1 MRTTL
6 FFVLTALFVMSF
18 FLSNASAQEA
28 RPMVRLIYF
37 VPEDRRP
44 QPDMKA
50 KLDVLIKD
58 VQRFFADE
66 MERHGFGR
74 KTFQFETDA
83 RGKARVH
90 RVNGRFRDRHYHQN
104 TWDKVSSE
112 IRERFDLP
120 HSIHLIAIESEIL
133 EGGSACGVGGFH
145 WDGAGDAFIRASGDC
160 FDGVYGRSVAAHELG
175 HAVGLQHDFRD
186 NTYLMSYGANSNR
199 LSHCA
204 AEWLDAHRAFNSRQ
218 TAFNEPTTIEM
229 LSPSLVSPPNAIR
242 LRFEIIDSDGLHQA
256 QVFKEDTVFA
266 PGFLELINC
275 KRLNGIRRTVEF
287 VTTELTPKS
296 KEVTLQVIDVQ
307 GNFTRESFPI
317 DIAPLLPPPKVVSIP
332 DANLAA
338 AVREALGLR
347 RTEAVTDLA
356 MRELRLLEASN
367 RQITNLTGLEH
378 ATNLTELQLGGEWS
392 DSKGF
397 VNSNAISDFSPLF
410 SLSKLKILN
419 LAGAAISNVSTLAGL
434 TQLRVLYLRLS
445 SIKDISALGQLIQLT
460 DLDLSQTSVS
470 DISALAS
477 LTQLKR
483 LYLRRTTVSD
493 VSPLTALKALTYLGL
508 DGTAVLDV
516 SPLAGL
522 TQLEDLYLGSTAV
535 SDVSTLSALKQLQWL
550 NLSSTTVSDVSTL
563 SAFKQLQ
570 WLNLSSTTVSDV
582 SALSGLAQLEFLYL
596 WGTPVSDVSTLA
608 KLTQLKRLGLGR
620 SSVSDVSPLAA
631 LTQLK
636 HLDFERT
643 AVSDVSVLAKLTQ
656 LESLDIERTAV
667 SDVSALAALTKLE
680 WFSLERTSVS
690 DVSPLNNLTSLKILR
705 LQGTPLSY
713 PSIHTHIPA
722 MRKRGVKVH
731 FNGKAQPAFLK
742 ISGDRQE
749 NTVGS
754 FLAKPLVVKAINAQ
768 GKPMK
773 DLTVTFT
780 VTQGKETFSTT
791 TAKTGTNGSAQTTL
805 SLGETLGKY
814 TITVT
819 AQQIP
824 SFARFTAQATPTE
837 IDPTDL
843 SPIVQVGA
851 AALPPMYWINTTSRK
866 LYRTTAGSVKNI
878 VPNVQNATSIAVDI
892 AGHKVYWIEKTGER
906 NGRIQRANFNGSNVE
921 LVKNLTSVP
930 RDLAVD
936 SAGRKLYLTNSWGK
950 IQRLNLNGSGFQ
962 PDFIIDLTAPQH
974 LALDV
979 AGGKVYWTEPDSI
992 WRANLNG
999 KNKEKLIADLG
1010 EMGSIAVAGGKVY
1023 WTEKNKPD
1031 ENRGTIRR
1039 AALDG
1044 SNVQTLATLLS
1055 VPIGI
1060 TVDTVSRHLYL
1071 TNSNGRIQRA
1081 NLAGKNIQNLVTELG
1096 MPAEIALG
1104 NTPNGAG
1111 LAAAPAAVPVF
1122 PDTTV
1127 LLANYPNPFNPE
1139 TWIPYQLATPAEVT
1153 LTIYAVNGAVVRTL
1167 HLGYQPAGT
1176 YDSRSRAV
1184 YWDGRN
1190 EIGERV
1196 ASGVY
1201 FYTLSTAD
1209 FMATRKMLIRK

>member
-6 FFVLTALFVMSF
+6 FFVLIALFVMSF
-18 FLSNASAQEA
+18 FLPNASAQEA
-28 RPMVRLIYF
+28 RPIVRLIYF

-186 NTYLMSYGANSNR
+186 DTYLMSYGANSNR
-199 LSHCA
+199 LSQCA

-296 KEVTLQVIDVQ
+296 KEVTLQVIDVH

-332 DANLAA
+332 DANLAE

-347 RTEAVTDLA
+347 RTEAVTDRA
-356 MRELRLLEASN
+356 MRELRLLEVSN

-378 ATNLTELQLGGEWS
+378 AINLTELQLDGEWF

-445 SIKDISALGQLIQLT
+445 SIMDISALGQLIQLT

-483 LYLRRTTVSD
+483 LYLRHTTVSD
-493 VSPLTALKALTYLGL
+493 VSPLTALKALTYLDL

-522 TQLEDLYLGSTAV
+522 TQLEGLYLGSTAV
-535 SDVSTLSALKQLQWL
+535 SDVSTLSALKQLQGL
-550 NLSSTTVSDVSTL
+550 G
-563 SAFKQLQ
+563 
-570 WLNLSSTTVSDV
+570 LSSTTVSDV
-582 SALSGLAQLEFLYL
+582 SALSGLAQLEFLHL

-608 KLTQLKRLGLGR
+608 KLTQLKRLSLSR

-636 HLDFERT
+636 HLDFAQT

-656 LESLDIERTAV
+656 LESLDMKRTAV
-667 SDVSALAALTKLE
+667 SDVSALAAFTKLE

-690 DVSPLNNLTSLKILR
+690 DVSPLNNLTSLKILL

-722 MRKRGVKVH
+722 MRKRGMKVH
-731 FNGKAQPAFLK
+731 FNGEAQPAFLK

-843 SPIVQVGA
+843 SPIVQVDA

-866 LYRTTAGSVKNI
+866 LYRSIAGSVKNV
-878 VPNVQNATSIAVDI
+878 VPSVQNATSIAVNM
-892 AGHKVYWIEKTGER
+892 AGHKVYWTEKTGER
-906 NGRIQRANFNGSNVE
+906 SGRIWRANFNGSNVE

-936 SAGRKLYLTNSWGK
+936 SAGGKLYLTNSWGK

-962 PDFIIDLTAPQH
+962 SDFIIDLTAPQH

-999 KNKEKLIADLG
+999 KNREKLIADLG
-1010 EMGSIAVAGGKVY
+1010 EIGSIAVAGGKVY

-1039 AALDG
+1039 AVLDG

-1060 TVDTVSRHLYL
+1060 AVDTVSGHLYW
-1071 TNSNGRIQRA
+1071 TNSSGRIQRA
-1081 NLAGKNIQNLVTELG
+1081 NLVGKNIQNLVTELG

-1111 LAAAPAAVPVF
+1111 LTAAPAAVPVF

-1153 LTIYAVNGAVVRTL
+1153 VNDLCSKRRGSADAW

-1176 YDSRSRAV
+1176 YDTRSRAA

-1201 FYTLSTAD
+1201 FYTLSTAN

>member
-83 RGKARVH
+83 RGNAVVH
-90 RVNGRFRDRHYHQN
+90 RVRGRFADSHYHYE
-104 TWDKVSSE
+104 TARKVWYE
-112 IRERFDLP
+112 IGERFNRSKNIYFVTIDISNRRINTLVCGT
-120 HSIHLIAIESEIL
+120 
-133 EGGSACGVGGFH
+133 GGPNWA
-145 WDGAGDAFIRASGDC
+145 WDGNIWTWGGRIIVPASGDC
-160 FDGVYGRSVAAHELG
+160 FDGVYGRRVAARELG
-175 HAVGLQHDFRD
+175 HAVGLLHDFRD
-186 NTYLMSYGANSNR
+186 DTYLMSYGTNRNR

-218 TAFNEPTTIEM
+218 TAFNEPATIEM
-229 LSPSLVSPPNAIR
+229 LSPSLASPPNAIR

-256 QVFKEDTVFA
+256 QIFKEDTVFA
-266 PGFLELINC
+266 PGSLELLNC

-296 KEVTLQVIDVQ
+296 KEVTLRVIDVQ

-317 DIAPLLPPPKVVSIP
+317 DLAPLLPPPKVVSIP

-410 SLSKLKILN
+410 SLTKLKILN
-419 LAGAAISNVSTLAGL
+419 LTGAAISNVSTLAGL

-445 SIKDISALGQLIQLT
+445 SIMDISALGQLIQLT

-483 LYLRRTTVSD
+483 LYLRHTTVSD
-493 VSPLTALKALTYLGL
+493 VSPLTALKALTYLDL

-522 TQLEDLYLGSTAV
+522 TQLEGLYLGSTAV
-535 SDVSTLSALKQLQWL
+535 SDVSTLSAIKQLQGL
-550 NLSSTTVSDVSTL
+550 G
-563 SAFKQLQ
+563 
-570 WLNLSSTTVSDV
+570 LSSTTVSDV
-582 SALSGLAQLEFLYL
+582 SALSGLAQLEFLHL

-608 KLTQLKRLGLGR
+608 KLTQLKRLSLSR

-636 HLDFERT
+636 HLDFAQT

-656 LESLDIERTAV
+656 LESLDMKRTAV

-690 DVSPLNNLTSLKILR
+690 DVSPLNNLTSLKILL

-722 MRKRGVKVH
+722 MRKRGMKVH
-731 FNGKAQPAFLK
+731 FNGEAQPAFLK
-742 ISGDRQE
+742 ISGDLQE

-819 AQQIP
+819 ARQIP
-824 SFARFTAQATPTE
+824 SFVRFTAQATPTE

-866 LYRTTAGSVKNI
+866 LYRSTAGSVKNI

-892 AGHKVYWIEKTGER
+892 AGHKVYWTEKTGER
-906 NGRIQRANFNGSNVE
+906 SGRIRRANFNGSNVE

-962 PDFIIDLTAPQH
+962 SDFITDLAAPQH

-999 KNKEKLIADLG
+999 KNKEKLIADSG
-1010 EMGSIAVAGGKVY
+1010 EMGSIAVEDSKVY

-1060 TVDTVSRHLYL
+1060 AVDTVSRHLYW
-1071 TNSNGRIQRA
+1071 TNSSGRIQRA
-1081 NLAGKNIQNLVTELG
+1081 NLVGKNIQNLVTELG

-1122 PDTTV
+1122 PDATV

-1153 LTIYAVNGAVVRTL
+1153 LTIYAANSAVVRTL

-1176 YDSRSRAV
+1176 YDTRSRSA

>member
-6 FFVLTALFVMSF
+6 FFVLIALFVMSF
-18 FLSNASAQEA
+18 FLPNASAQEA
-28 RPMVRLIYF
+28 RPIVRLIYF

-104 TWDKVSSE
+104 TWDKVTSE
-112 IRERFDLP
+112 IREQFDLP
-120 HSIHLIAIESEIL
+120 HSIHLIAIERRSETL
-133 EGGSACGVGGFH
+133 GGGSACGIGGFH
-145 WDGAGDAFIRASGDC
+145 WDGGGDAVIPASGDC
-160 FDGVYGRSVAAHELG
+160 FDGVFGRSVAAHELG

-186 NTYLMSYGANSNR
+186 DTYLMSYGANRNR

-218 TAFNEPTTIEM
+218 TAFNEPATIEM
-229 LSPSLVSPPNAIR
+229 LSPSLASPPNAIR

-266 PGFLELINC
+266 PGFLELLNC

-296 KEVTLQVIDVQ
+296 KEVTLQVIDVH

-367 RQITNLTGLEH
+367 RQITNLTGLEQ

-410 SLSKLKILN
+410 SLSKLEILN
-419 LAGAAISNVSTLAGL
+419 LSGAAISNVSTLAGL

-445 SIKDISALGQLIQLT
+445 SIMDISALGQLIQLT

-483 LYLRRTTVSD
+483 LYLRCPTVSD
-493 VSPLTALKALTYLGL
+493 VSPLTALKALTSLNL

-535 SDVSTLSALKQLQWL
+535 SDVSTLSALKQLQEL
-550 NLSSTTVSDVSTL
+550 G
-563 SAFKQLQ
+563 
-570 WLNLSSTTVSDV
+570 LSSTTVSDV
-582 SALSGLAQLEFLYL
+582 SALSGLAQLEFLHL
-596 WGTPVSDVSTLA
+596 RGTPVSDVSTLA
-608 KLTQLKRLGLGR
+608 KLTQLKRLSLSR

-636 HLDFERT
+636 HLDFAQT

-656 LESLDIERTAV
+656 LESLDMKRTAV

-819 AQQIP
+819 ARQIP
-824 SFARFTAQATPTE
+824 SFVRFTAQATPTE
-837 IDPTDL
+837 VDPTDL
-843 SPIVQVGA
+843 SPIVQVDA

-866 LYRTTAGSVKNI
+866 LYRSIAGSVKNV
-878 VPNVQNATSIAVDI
+878 VPSVQNATSIAVDI

-950 IQRLNLNGSGFQ
+950 IQRLNLNGSGFHSN
-962 PDFIIDLTAPQH
+962 FITDLTAPQH

-999 KNKEKLIADLG
+999 KNREKLIADLG
-1010 EMGSIAVAGGKVY
+1010 EIGSIAVEDSKVY

-1060 TVDTVSRHLYL
+1060 AVDTVSRHLYW

-1153 LTIYAVNGAVVRTL
+1153 LTIYAANSAVVRTL

-1176 YDSRSRAV
+1176 YDTRSRSA

>member
-6 FFVLTALFVMSF
+6 FFVLTALFVTCF
-18 FLSNASAQEA
+18 FLPITFAQDA
-28 RPMVRLIYF
+28 RP
-37 VPEDRRP
+37 
-44 QPDMKA
+44 
-50 KLDVLIKD
+50 
-58 VQRFFADE
+58 
-66 MERHGFGR
+66 
-74 KTFQFETDA
+74 
-83 RGKARVH
+83 
-90 RVNGRFRDRHYHQN
+90 
-104 TWDKVSSE
+104 
-112 IRERFDLP
+112 
-120 HSIHLIAIESEIL
+120 
-133 EGGSACGVGGFH
+133 
-145 WDGAGDAFIRASGDC
+145 
-160 FDGVYGRSVAAHELG
+160 
-175 HAVGLQHDFRD
+175 
-186 NTYLMSYGANSNR
+186 
-199 LSHCA
+199 
-204 AEWLDAHRAFNSRQ
+204 
-218 TAFNEPTTIEM
+218 
-229 LSPSLVSPPNAIR
+229 
-242 LRFEIIDSDGLHQA
+242 
-256 QVFKEDTVFA
+256 
-266 PGFLELINC
+266 
-275 KRLNGIRRTVEF
+275 
-287 VTTELTPKS
+287 
-296 KEVTLQVIDVQ
+296 
-307 GNFTRESFPI
+307 
-317 DIAPLLPPPKVVSIP
+317 VVSIP
-332 DANLAA
+332 DANLAT

-347 RTEAVTDLA
+347 ENEAITDLA
-356 MRELRLLEASN
+356 MRELTTLGAGN
-367 RQITNLTGLEH
+367 RHITDLTGLEH
-378 ATNLTELQLGGEWS
+378 ATNLTTLFLGWALVNGKW
-392 DSKGF
+392 G
-397 VNSNAISDFSPLF
+397 NSNTLSNLSPISRLTKLEYLHLGDTAISDVAPLSELTNME
-410 SLSKLKILN
+410 SLYLKNTFVSDVSAFAKLTHLKTLD
-419 LAGAAISNVSTLAGL
+419 LAG
-434 TQLRVLYLRLS
+434 
-445 SIKDISALGQLIQLT
+445 
-460 DLDLSQTSVS
+460 TSVS
-470 DISALAS
+470 DISVLSSLTNLESLFLARTPVSDISALSGLTNLKVLFFGSTSISDLSVLAS
-477 LTQLKR
+477 LTNLER
-483 LYLRRTTVSD
+483 LSL
-493 VSPLTALKALTYLGL
+493 PK
-508 DGTAVLDV
+508 
-516 SPLAGL
+516 
-522 TQLEDLYLGSTAV
+522 
-535 SDVSTLSALKQLQWL
+535 
-550 NLSSTTVSDVSTL
+550 N
-563 SAFKQLQ
+563 
-570 WLNLSSTTVSDV
+570 VSDV
-582 SALSGLAQLEFLYL
+582 SALSGLTNLEYLFLG
-596 WGTPVSDVSTLA
+596 WT
-608 KLTQLKRLGLGR
+608 
-620 SSVSDVSPLAA
+620 SVSDVSA
-631 LTQLK
+631 LS
-636 HLDFERT
+636 R
-643 AVSDVSVLAKLTQ
+643 LTN
-656 LESLDIERTAV
+656 LESLDLRDTAV
-667 SDVSALAALTKLE
+667 SDVSALSELTNLE
-680 WFSLERTSVS
+680 HLFLNRTSVS
-690 DVSPLNNLTSLKILR
+690 DISALSGLANLKRLGLSHTSISDVSALATLTNLYYLHLGQTFVSDVSMLSELKHLEELILGGTSVSDIAVLTTLTKLET
-705 LQGTPLSY
+705 LGLHGTPLSY
-713 PSIHTHIPA
+713 PSIHTHIPV
-722 MRKRGVKVH
+722 MRARGAKVN
-731 FNGKAQPAFLK
+731 FDGEAQPAFLR
-742 ISGDRQE
+742 ISGDQQE
-749 NTVGS
+749 NTAG
-754 FLAKPLVVKAINAQ
+754 LALANPIVVRAINAT
-768 GKPMK
+768 GKPMQNV
-773 DLTVTFT
+773 TATFT
-780 VTQGKETFSTT
+780 ITHRNETFNTT
-791 TAKTGTNGSAQTTL
+791 TAKTGMNGIAQMRTTL
-805 SLGETLGKY
+805 GQTPGKY

-837 IDPTDL
+837 VDPTDL

-1153 LTIYAVNGAVVRTL
+1153 LTIYAANGAVVRTL